1 MRHLAVAALLATAAV
16 LVPAAAE
23 AECGVPAATFGPP
36 SEATVPA
43 DPTIYLFVPTWI
55 ADHRPDAD
63 GPRARA
69 HGRDL
74 PHTLREVSRS
84 DAWITY
90 AMTIESDG
98 PGPIEVRAH
107 GVHATYR
114 VDPAW
119 SAPVERSTGPTAAA
133 WEEDHWTCSFSAV
146 WTVSLSAEAAAYRV
160 EIGPDPAAP
169 GHTAL
174 FPRDPHLFWST
185 NERPAPAVELGHA
198 NCFGWTVPEA
208 VARSAP
214 WLRVTPLYADG
225 SAGHTSD
232 PFPLA
237 GPLPAV
243 EAAPAPPALP
253 AVTAPPVDTA
263 PPADTAT
270 HEPEPTAEPTSPPPA
285 AGSFLGA
292 GTGIALATA
301 AILGLDLAVAS
312 RRGRLRRVL
321 LVPFAAAVVIGVLA
335 GLVER
340 TDHPAWLVM
349 VASAAAALAI
359 ASHFVARRRA

>member
-1 MRHLAVAALLATAAV
+1 MRHLAVAALLATTAA

-23 AECGVPAATFGPP
+23 ARCGVPGATFGPP
-36 SEATVPA
+36 SAATVPA
-43 DPTIYLFVPTWI
+43 DPTIYLFVPTWV

-69 HGRDL
+69 GGRDL

-90 AMTIESDG
+90 AMVIESDG
-98 PGPIEVRAH
+98 PGPIEVSAH
-107 GVHATYR
+107 GARATYR
-114 VDPAW
+114 VDPTW
-119 SAPVERSTGPTAAA
+119 SAPAERSAQPSAAA

-146 WTVSLSAEAAAYRV
+146 WKVSLGGEAAAYRIEV
-160 EIGPDPAAP
+160 GPDPAAP

-174 FPRDPHLFWST
+174 FPRDPHLFWET
-185 NERPAPAVELGHA
+185 AERPAPAVELGHA
-198 NCFGWTVPEA
+198 NCFGWTIPEA
-208 VARSAP
+208 DTRSAP

-225 SAGHTSD
+225 SAGRTSD

-237 GPLPAV
+237 GPLPPA
-243 EAAPAPPALP
+243 EAAPLPHVEPPA
-253 AVTAPPVDTA
+253 VPP
-263 PPADTAT
+263 PPIDTAT
-270 HEPEPTAEPTSPPPA
+270 HEPEPTEASAPA
-285 AGSFLGA
+285 PAGSLLGA

-321 LVPFAAAVVIGVLA
+321 LVPFVAAVVIGVLA

-349 VASAAAALAI
+349 VASAAAALTI
-359 ASHFVARRRA
+359 ASHFVARRRV